1 MESEIA
7 KILGEKKSDLSPMS
21 VKTYINAIS
30 KVLELIKSTSLN
42 DLYLKNA
49 EIVKLLKEKY
59 EKPNTI
65 KTKLA
70 SIIVLLRCIETAKNK
85 KAVGKALSEYG
96 AEIEALT
103 TDIKGN
109 LVDGEKSDKMK
120 SNWISPED
128 AQKIKECLRGL
139 VEQSSKDGDIPDVKS
154 PKELMHLRNY
164 VLFCLYQDIP
174 SRNDLA
180 DAKIVMKPSKKEEG
194 LSDEYNYIILDKK
207 GKKAVYQMNQYK
219 TAKSYGQKNI
229 PINDQLYSLLA
240 KYKEQV
246 DKFNGGYHWAFL
258 SNNANEKITRNR
270 LGVVY
275 SHFGDCIGKKLST
288 TLNRHQA
295 VTDLVPIEKMKA
307 LADKMGNSVQEQTE
321 VYAKV

>member
-1 MESEIA
+1 METEIT
-7 KILGEKKSDLSPMS
+7 KILNDKKGDLSPLS
-21 VKTYINAIS
+21 IKTYSNAIN
-30 KVLELIKSTSLN
+30 KVLELIKSKSLN
-42 DLYLKNA
+42 DLFIKND
-49 EIVKLLKEKY
+49 EIVKVLKKEY

-65 KTKLA
+65 KTKIA
-70 SIIVLLRCIETAKNK
+70 SIIVLLRCLETPKTKKNID
-85 KAVGKALSEYG
+85 KALSEYG
-96 AEIEALT
+96 GEIEKLT

-109 LVDGEKSDKMK
+109 LVNGEKSEKMK
-120 SNWISPED
+120 VNWITPEEVL
-128 AQKIKECLRGL
+128 KVKECLKEK
-139 VEQSSKDGDIPDVKS
+139 VANEVKS
-154 PKELMHLRNY
+154 PKDLMNFRNY

-180 DAKIVMKPSKKEEG
+180 DAKLVWKPTKKAEKM
-194 LSDEYNYIILDKK
+194 SDEYNYIILDKK
-207 GKKAVYQMNQYK
+207 ANNATYQMNQYK

-229 PINDQLYSLLA
+229 KISDELCPILRQ
-240 KYKEQV
+240 YKEQV
-246 DKFNGGYHWAFL
+246 DKFNGGHNWAFL

-275 SHFGDCIGKKLST
+275 SHLGDCIGKKLST

-295 VTDLVPIEKMKA
+295 VSSLVPIDKMKA

>member
-1 MESEIA
+1 METEIG
-7 KILGEKKSDLSPMS
+7 KILAEKKSDLSPMS
-21 VKTYINAIS
+21 VKTYVNAIN
-30 KVLELIKSTSLN
+30 KVLELIDSKTIN
-42 DLYLKNA
+42 DLFLKND
-49 EIVKLLKEKY
+49 EVVKVLKKTY

-70 SIIVLLRCIETAKNK
+70 SIIVLLRCIETPKNK
-85 KAVGKALSEYG
+85 KAIAKALSEYG
-96 AEIEALT
+96 GEIEKLT

-120 SNWISPED
+120 SNWVSSED
-128 AQKIKECLRGL
+128 IVKIKDCLRGL
-139 VEQSSKDGDIPDVKS
+139 VSEEVKS
-154 PKELMHLRNY
+154 PKELMNFRNY
-164 VLFCLYQDIP
+164 VLFSLYQDIP

-180 DAKIVMKPSKKEEG
+180 DAKIVYKPTKKGEA
-194 LSDEYNYIILDKK
+194 LNDEYNYIILDKK
-207 GKKAVYQMNQYK
+207 AKSAVYQMNQYK

-229 PINDQLYSLLA
+229 NISADLFPILA

-246 DKFNGGYHWAFL
+246 DKFNGGQNWAFL

-275 SHFGDCIGKKLST
+275 SHLGECIGKKLST

-295 VTDLVPIEKMKA
+295 VSNLVPIEKMKA

>member
-1 MESEIA
+1 MEAEIG
-7 KILGEKKSDLSPMS
+7 KILSEKKGDLSPMS
-21 VKTYINAIS
+21 VKTYINAIN
-30 KVLELIKSTSLN
+30 KVLELISSNSLA
-42 DLYLKNA
+42 DLYLKNG
-49 EIVKLLKEKY
+49 EIMKTLKDKY

-70 SIIVLLRCIETAKNK
+70 SIIVLLRCIETPKNK
-85 KAVGKALSEYG
+85 KALSKALSEYG
-96 AEIEALT
+96 SEIERLT

-120 SNWISPED
+120 SNWVSAED
-128 AQKIKECLRGL
+128 TTNIKHCLQDL
-139 VEQSSKDGDIPDVKS
+139 VSEEVKS
-154 PKELMHLRNY
+154 PKELMHFRNY

-180 DAKIVMKPSKKEEG
+180 DAKIVFKPGKKDTELNE
-194 LSDEYNYIILDKK
+194 EYNYIILDKK
-207 GKKAVYQMNQYK
+207 NKKAVYQMNQYK
-219 TAKSYGQKNI
+219 TAKSYGQKNLAI
-229 PINDQLYSLLA
+229 SDDLFPLLA

-246 DKFNGGYHWAFL
+246 DKFNGGQHWAFL

-275 SHFGDCIGKKLST
+275 SHFGDCVGKKLST

-295 VTDLVPIEKMKA
+295 VSDLVPIEKMKA
-307 LADKMGNSVQEQTE
+307 LADKMGNSVKEQTE
-321 VYAKV
+321 VYAKI

>member
-1 MESEIA
+1 METEIA
-7 KILGEKKSDLSPMS
+7 KILAEKKSDLSPMS
-21 VKTYINAIS
+21 VKTYVNAIH
-30 KVLELIKSTSLN
+30 KVLELIGSTSLN

-49 EIVKLLKEKY
+49 EIVKTLKSKY

-65 KTKLA
+65 KTKIA
-70 SIIVLLRCIETAKNK
+70 SIIVLIRCIETPKNK
-85 KAVGKALSEYG
+85 KALDKALSEYG
-96 AEIEALT
+96 SEIERLT

-109 LVDGEKSDKMK
+109 LVDGEKSEKMK
-120 SNWISPED
+120 SNWISGED
-128 AQKIKECLRGL
+128 AAKIKSCLRDL
-139 VEQSSKDGDIPDVKS
+139 VGEKTEVNS
-154 PKELMHLRNY
+154 PKELMHLRNF
-164 VLFCLYQDIP
+164 VLFSLYQDIP

-180 DAKIVMKPSKKEEG
+180 DAKLVFKPAKKEAE
-194 LSDEYNYIILDKK
+194 LSDEYNYILLDKK
-207 GKKAVYQMNQYK
+207 AKKAVYQMNQYK

-229 PINDQLYSLLA
+229 AISDELYPLLA
-240 KYKEQV
+240 RYKEQV
-246 DKFNGGYHWAFL
+246 DKFNGGQHWAFL

-295 VTDLVPIEKMKA
+295 VSDLVPIEKMKA
-307 LADKMGNSVQEQTE
+307 LADKMGNSVAEQTE

>member
-1 MESEIA
+1 METEIA
-7 KILGEKKSDLSPMS
+7 KILNEKKSDLSPLS
-21 VKTYINAIS
+21 LKTYTNAIN
-30 KVLELIKSTSLN
+30 KVLELIKSKSLP
-42 DLYLKNA
+42 DLYLKND
-49 EIVKLLKEKY
+49 EIVKTLKKEY

-70 SIIVLLRCIETAKNK
+70 SIIVLIRCLETPKNK
-85 KAVGKALSEYG
+85 KAVDKALSEYG
-96 AEIEALT
+96 SEIEKLT

-109 LVDGEKSDKMK
+109 LVNGEKSDKMK
-120 SNWISPED
+120 VNWISPED
-128 AQKIKECLRGL
+128 ASKIKECLKEKV
-139 VEQSSKDGDIPDVKS
+139 VEEVKS
-154 PKELMHLRNY
+154 PKDLMNFRNY

-180 DAKIVMKPSKKEEG
+180 DAKLVWKPTKKAEKM
-194 LSDEYNYIILDKK
+194 SDEYNYIILDKK
-207 GKKAVYQMNQYK
+207 ANTAIYQMNQYK

-229 PINDQLYSLLA
+229 KISDDLYTTLR

-246 DKFNGGYHWAFL
+246 DKFNGGHNWAFL

-295 VTDLVPIEKMKA
+295 VSSLVPIEKMKA